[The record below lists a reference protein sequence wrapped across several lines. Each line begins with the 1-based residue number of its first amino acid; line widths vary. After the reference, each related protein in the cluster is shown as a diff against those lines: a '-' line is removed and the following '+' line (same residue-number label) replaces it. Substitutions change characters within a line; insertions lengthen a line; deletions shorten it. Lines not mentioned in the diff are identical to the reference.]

1 MFVCTYPLYLKT
13 FLLLFFGCK
22 GITKSVKSGHV
33 VYTFLSCRLYFFF
46 FVQVGKRYF
55 RTFCLRSF
63 TILQVFYIN
72 LQDKNK
78 YKVGCCL
85 AILEMLME
93 KCTDCFIAYSD
104 KQTVESVVRE
114 FRKSLYINNV
124 YALTT
129 RADVEPVEGCELVL
143 VDALNS
149 SATIEKIVE
158 IQPCYAVLVYLKP
171 EPISLGQN
179 AVKRMV
185 DTLYTTEAAMVYS
198 DRYCMKDGVRVSMPT
213 IDYQL
218 GSVRNDFDFGSL
230 VAYNLLALNGYV
242 DRTCADGYLN
252 AGWYD
257 LMLHIAYNAEKHPIL
272 HLREKL
278 YTEEERDL
286 RKSGE
291 KQFDYVDPR
300 NREVQLEMER
310 ACTNYLRRIG
320 AYISADTI
328 GDLDLTQGE
337 FEYEASVV
345 IPVRNRVKTIEDAV
359 RSALSQEADFKYNV
373 LVVDNHS
380 TDGTTDV
387 IRRIAE
393 ADPRCVMIVP
403 ETDELGIGGCW
414 NLAVN
419 DGRCG
424 RFAVQLDSDDLYSGT
439 DTLRRI
445 VEKFYEERCS
455 MVIGSYRMC
464 DFNLN
469 TLPPGLIDHKEWTDE
484 NGRNNALRING
495 LGAPRAFYTPMFRK
509 VQAPNTSYGEDY
521 ALGLAFSRIS
531 RIGRIYDELYLCR
544 RWDGNSDAA
553 LSPEKV
559 NENNLYKDSL
569 RTMEIRARQQLNRY
583 RRRKLNFVETEDFFS
598 EQLENWLDCEE
609 RYDELAE
616 VETKDL
622 NTDGIALKVQY
633 SPARMVS
640 TGAKIDAASIKER
653 PCFLCKDNRPKEQIE
668 QTVLGKYTL
677 LVNPFPILSRHYT
690 IALNRHKPQNI
701 LEHYEDMMLVTES
714 MDECVVFYNGPKC
727 GASAPDHMH
736 FQAGERMEVPLV
748 KNLQYYNLNPLVDTS
763 GAEILVLTG
772 YACNAFVIRSHT
784 AYDNAEL
791 FRRLYKALPMAEG
804 DTEPMM
810 NILAWVETD
819 TAYGRKEIVSVVI
832 PRSQHRPACYYEEGK
847 KCVMVSPGALDMAG
861 LVITPRE
868 ADFKKMTFRRA
879 KSIID
884 EVGVSRGDMLE
895 IFRRLVGK
903 NKE

>member
-1 MFVCTYPLYLKT
+1 M
-13 FLLLFFGCK
+13 
-22 GITKSVKSGHV
+22 
-33 VYTFLSCRLYFFF
+33 
-46 FVQVGKRYF
+46 
-55 RTFCLRSF
+55 
-63 TILQVFYIN
+63 TILD
-72 LQDKNK
+72 LR
-78 YKVGCCL
+78 
-85 AILEMLME
+85 ME
-93 KCTDCFIAYSD
+93 KCADCFIAYSD

-114 FRKSLYINNV
+114 FRKSPYINNV

-129 RADVEPVEGCELVL
+129 RADVEPVDGCELLV

-149 SATIEKIVE
+149 SATIEKIVAM
-158 IQPCYAVLVYLKP
+158 QPCYAVMVYLKP
-171 EPISLGQN
+171 APLILGQN

-185 DTLYTTEAAMVYS
+185 DTLFTTEAAMVYS
-198 DRYCMKDGVRVSMPT
+198 DRYCMKEGRKVSVPT

-230 VAYNLLALNGYV
+230 VVYNVLALGDYAS
-242 DRTCADGYLN
+242 RTCADSYLN

-257 LMLHIAYNAEKHPIL
+257 LTLHMAYNAEKNPIL

-328 GDLDLTQGE
+328 GEVDVAQGE

-359 RSALSQEADFKYNV
+359 RSALSQEVDFKYNV

-380 TDGTTDV
+380 TDGTTEV
-387 IRRIAE
+387 IRRMAE
-393 ADPRCVMIVP
+393 ADPRCVLIVP

-419 DGRCG
+419 DERCG

-439 DTLRRI
+439 DTLKRV

-464 DFNLN
+464 DFNLS
-469 TLPPGLIDHKEWTDE
+469 TLPPGLIDHKEWTDD

-495 LGAPRAFYTPMFRK
+495 LGAPRAFYTPRFRK

-521 ALGLAFSRIS
+521 ALGLVFSRTS

-569 RTMEIRARQQLNRY
+569 RTMEIRARQHFNSY
-583 RRRKLNFVETEDFFS
+583 RRRKLNFMETEDFFCNQM
-598 EQLENWLDCEE
+598 EKWVDCEE
-609 RYDELAE
+609 RYDDLAK
-616 VETKDL
+616 VETKDW
-622 NTDGIALKVQY
+622 NMGGVSLKVQY
-633 SPARMVS
+633 NPARMVS
-640 TGAKIDAASIKER
+640 TGAKIDVASIKER
-653 PCFLCKDNRPKEQIE
+653 PCFLCKENRPKEQIE
-668 QTVLGKYTL
+668 QAVMGKYTL
-677 LVNPFPILSRHYT
+677 LVNPFPILSKHFT
-690 IALNRHKPQNI
+690 IALDEHKPQSV
-701 LEHYEDMMLVTES
+701 LEHYEDMMLIAES
-714 MDECVVFYNGPKC
+714 MDEYVVFYNGPKC

-736 FQAGERMEVPLV
+736 FQAGERTEVPLV
-748 KNLQYYNLNPLVDTS
+748 RELKYYNLSWLVGTYE
-763 GAEILVLTG
+763 AEIKVLLD

-791 FRRLYKALPMAEG
+791 FRRLYKALPIAKG

-810 NILAWVETD
+810 NILAWTETD
-819 TAYGRKEIVSVVI
+819 AVDGRKEIISVVI
-832 PRSQHRPACYYEEGK
+832 PRSLHRPACYYEEGEGR
-847 KCVMVSPGALDMAG
+847 VMASPGALDMAG
-861 LVITPRE
+861 LLITPRE
-868 ADFKKMTFRRA
+868 EDFKNLTFERA

-884 EVGVSRGDMLE
+884 EVGLSRGDMLE
-895 IFRRLVGK
+895 IFVRLVGK